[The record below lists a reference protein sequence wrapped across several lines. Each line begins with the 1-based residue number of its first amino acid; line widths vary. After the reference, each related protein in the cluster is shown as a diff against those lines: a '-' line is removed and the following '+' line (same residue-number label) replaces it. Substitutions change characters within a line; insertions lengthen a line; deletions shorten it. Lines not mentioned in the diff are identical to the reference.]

1 MTGGN
6 SDVLAVLNGQA
17 GQHDTSAPVG
27 VESTLWSD
35 IRQIIEDS
43 IVNAPRSLQ
52 KRIGPSEL
60 GTDCVHCLAAKL
72 AGWEHSQG
80 VAWLP
85 FIGTCVHEHFEH
97 YFTSLSVTVG
107 SPFEGRFETEKR
119 VTVGRLQG
127 LQDGYDVSGSIDL
140 WDKKTCSTVDW
151 KIVGS
156 TTLRSARTHGPSQ
169 QYQVQ
174 ASLYGLGLVAEGET
188 VEHSCVFYLPRT
200 SMSLNDAYA
209 WEHEFQPE
217 LGLWALQRAQ
227 LLVTL
232 LDMIELNSGV
242 GVRDAWISM
251 LPRST
256 SHCFDC
262 STWPDSGLA
271 REFSSS
277 DKPVVPE
284 QYESFIKLIP
294 PTAPMLA

>member
-1 MTGGN
+1 M
-6 SDVLAVLNGQA
+6 SDDVLAVLNSQNSK
-17 GQHDTSAPVG
+17 HDDTPTIASTEPVLT
-27 VESTLWSD
+27 VWPQ
-35 IRQIIEDS
+35 IRQIIENS

-72 AGWEHSQG
+72 AGWQRSQG

-97 YFTSLSVTVG
+97 YFTELSETVG
-107 SPFEGRFETEKR
+107 SPFENRFETEKR

-127 LQDGYDVSGSIDL
+127 LSDGYDVSGSIDL
-140 WDKKTCSTVDW
+140 WDKSEHATVDW

-156 TTLRSARTHGPSQ
+156 TTLRSARAHSPSQ

-188 VEHSCVFYLPRT
+188 VERSCVFYLPRT
-200 SMSLNDAYA
+200 SMSLNDAFI

-217 LGLWALQRAQ
+217 LGQWALQRAQ

-232 LDMIELNSGV
+232 LDTIELNSGV
-242 GVRDAWISM
+242 AVRDAWISM
-251 LPRST
+251 LPRSE

-262 STWPDSGLA
+262 STWPDSGVA
-271 REFSSS
+271 QEFSSNN
-277 DKPVVPE
+277 VNVPE
-284 QYESFIKLIP
+284 QYKSFIKLIP
-294 PTAPMLA
+294 STAPMLA